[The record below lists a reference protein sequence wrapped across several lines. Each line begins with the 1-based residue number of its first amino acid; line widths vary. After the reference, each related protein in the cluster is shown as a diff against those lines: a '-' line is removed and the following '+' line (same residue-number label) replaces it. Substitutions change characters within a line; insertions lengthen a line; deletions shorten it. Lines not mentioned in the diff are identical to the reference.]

1 MPQAFSLL
9 KKPLLLVNKDIRM
22 TQKKSQQRTIKSVKQ
37 LPTWF
42 KLENYQDTNKLD
54 ADSWYDELMTRYFTR
69 NALKYK
75 EKYVFKIWE
84 MIKNRKLLNDEE
96 SASKALKSPDNILSQ
111 CEEGGGFRLNAIT
124 PRLHQLQILPKNAQ
138 PAESPARAVGC
149 ITNLMMYGAYW
160 CSEKSVQDVVI
171 QKLRGLVDS
180 EKERWADQ
188 PEEDSLAWIHQPF
201 DRLSQEDRFNAAPE
215 FAFAWID
222 LEASDEQIKAEFSRW
237 LTKERDRR
245 NVPAVKKSFNENDFQ
260 GFYESA
266 VLPYLDLMYWATLE
280 KVKINQY
287 VIAQA
292 IFPDAYAPESEV
304 DPLGR
309 LKTTKKKADYLMKYD
324 TLRRLELQT
333 TRFKIREKD
342 VLIRT

>member
-1 MPQAFSLL
+1 MNARKNSKQ
-9 KKPLLLVNKDIRM
+9 V
-22 TQKKSQQRTIKSVKQ
+22 TIKSVKQ

-42 KLENYQDTNKLD
+42 KLEKYRETNQPD
-54 ADSWYDELMTRYFTR
+54 PDNWYDQLMVRYFLR

-75 EKYVFKIWE
+75 EKRMFALWE
-84 MIKNRKLLNDEE
+84 IIKNQKLLDMDEE
-96 SASKALKSPDNILSQ
+96 NAFNILEAMSAPGNILSQ
-111 CEEGGGFRLNAIT
+111 CEEGESVRLRAIT
-124 PRLHQLQILPKNAQ
+124 PRLHQLQILPENAK
-138 PAESPARAVGC
+138 PEEAARAVGC
-149 ITNLMMYGAYW
+149 VTNLMMYGTYLF
-160 CSEKSVQDVVI
+160 SEKAVQDNVLK
-171 QKLRGLVDS
+171 KLDGLVDK
-180 EKERWADQ
+180 EKKRWAER
-188 PEEDSLAWIHQPF
+188 PAEDSVAWIHQPF
-201 DRLSQEDRFNAAPE
+201 DRLCQDPRFAAAPE
-215 FAFAWID
+215 FAFAWVD

-237 LTKERDRR
+237 LVQERERR
-245 NVPAVKKSFNENDFQ
+245 NVPAVRKSFNESDFQ

-266 VLPYLDLMYWATLE
+266 VLPYLDLMFWATLE
-280 KVKINQY
+280 NVKINQY

-342 VLIRT
+342 VLIAT

>member
-1 MPQAFSLL
+1 MEPQKNS
-9 KKPLLLVNKDIRM
+9 K
-22 TQKKSQQRTIKSVKQ
+22 QRTIKSVKQ

-42 KLENYQDTNKLD
+42 KLENYQETNALD
-54 ADSWYDELMTRYFTR
+54 ADSWYDQLIMRYFVR

-75 EKYVFKIWE
+75 EKNVFALWE
-84 MIKNRKLLNDEE
+84 IIKNQKLLDIDEE
-96 SASKALKSPDNILSQ
+96 SALKALEALSIPNNILSQ
-111 CEEGGGFRLNAIT
+111 CEEGGDIRLRAIT
-124 PRLHQLQILPKNAQ
+124 PRIHQLQILPENAQ
-138 PAESPARAVGC
+138 PMEPTTRAVGC

-160 CSEKSVQDVVI
+160 FNEKAVQDNVM
-171 QKLRGLVDS
+171 QKLSGLVDQ
-180 EKERWADQ
+180 ETGRWADR
-188 PEEDSLAWIHQPF
+188 PEKDSLVWIHQPF
-201 DRLSQEDRFNAAPE
+201 DRLPQDIRLSSAPE
-215 FAFAWID
+215 FAFAWVD

-237 LTKERDRR
+237 LIRERERR
-245 NVPAVKKSFNENDFQ
+245 NVPVVKKGFNESDFQ

-266 VLPYLDLMYWATLE
+266 VLPYLDLMFWATLE

-292 IFPDAYAPESEV
+292 IFADAYAPESEV

-342 VLIRT
+342 VLIVT

>member
-1 MPQAFSLL
+1 
-9 KKPLLLVNKDIRM
+9 M
-22 TQKKSQQRTIKSVKQ
+22 TQKKSKQRMIKSVKQ

-42 KLENYQDTNKLD
+42 KLKSYQETNQPD
-54 ADSWYDELMTRYFTR
+54 ADSWYDQLMVRYFLR

-75 EKYVFKIWE
+75 EKNAFAIWE
-84 MIKNRKLLNDEE
+84 IIKNQKLLDGDEE
-96 SASKALKSPDNILSQ
+96 SAFKALEALSAPNNILSQ
-111 CEEGGGFRLNAIT
+111 CEEGSSLRLRAIT
-124 PRLHQLQILPKNAQ
+124 PRLHQLQILPENTQ
-138 PAESPARAVGC
+138 SMEPIARAVGC

-160 CSEKSVQDVVI
+160 FSEKAVQDNVI
-171 QKLRGLVDS
+171 QKLRGLVDE
-180 EKERWADQ
+180 EKGRWADR
-188 PEEDSLAWIHQPF
+188 PEEESLAWIHQPF
-201 DRLSQEDRFNAAPE
+201 DRLSQENRFNAAPE
-215 FAFAWID
+215 FAFAWVD

-237 LTKERDRR
+237 LTRERDRR
-245 NVPAVKKSFNENDFQ
+245 NVPAVRKSFNESDFR

-266 VLPYLDLMYWATLE
+266 VLPYLDLMFWAMME

-333 TRFKIREKD
+333 TRFKIRGKD